1 MLNRRHIRIKVM
13 QTLFAFDGTE
23 ASNFNTD
30 QKFLVESMDGMY
42 DLYLLMM
49 SLLIEIHKRSEDQYN
64 KLQNRLSV
72 DTKKVKASKHL
83 VDNQL
88 LMKISNNKSLT
99 DTIANRKIN
108 LWDLDFEYVD
118 ILYKKVV
125 KSDLFLSYSKKQIP
139 SFEDDKYFIVEIFK
153 TIIAPNEKLYDYLE
167 DKKITWIDDLPIVN
181 TNILKLLK
189 QVKFNSTDKY
199 FLPELYKDDDDKQF
213 AIQLFQKTILN
224 KKELTQAMFGKTT
237 NWDSERLAS
246 LDALLLTMAICEF
259 QKFPFIPV
267 KVTINEYLEI
277 AKEYSTPKSST
288 FINGVLDNLAKE
300 YQNKNAFNKVGRGLI

>member
-30 QKFLVESMDGMY
+30 QKFLMESMNGMY

-49 SLLIEIHKRSEDQYN
+49 SLLIEIHKKSEDQYK

-72 DTKKVKASKHL
+72 DANKVKPTKHL
-83 VDNQL
+83 VNNQL
-88 LMKISNNKSLT
+88 LLKIAGNKLLLES
-99 DTIANRKIN
+99 IANRKIN

-118 ILYKKVV
+118 IIYKNIV
-125 KSDLFLSYSKKQIP
+125 KSDVFANYTKKQNP
-139 SFEDDKYFIVEIFK
+139 SFEDDKHFIVEIFK
-153 TIIAPNEKLYDYLE
+153 TVIASNDKLYDYLE
-167 DKKITWIDDLPIVN
+167 DKKITWIDDLPIIN
-181 TNILKLLK
+181 TSMLKLLK
-189 QVKFNSTDKY
+189 QVKHNASDSY
-199 FLPELYKDDDDKQF
+199 FLPELYKDEDDKQF

-224 KKELTQAMFGKTT
+224 KTELMQAMFGKTT
-237 NWDSERLAS
+237 NWDSDRLANI
-246 LDALLLTMAICEF
+246 DALLLTMAICEF
-259 QKFPFIPV
+259 QKFPSIPI

-300 YQNKNAFNKVGRGLI
+300 YQKNGSLNKIGRGLI

>member
-13 QTLFAFDGTE
+13 QTLFAFDGNE
-23 ASNFNTD
+23 ASNFNSD
-30 QKFLVESMDGMY
+30 QKFLIDSMDGMY

-49 SLLIEIHKRSEDQYN
+49 SLLIEIHKKSEDQYK

-72 DTKKVKASKHL
+72 DANKIKPTKHL
-83 VDNQL
+83 IDNQL
-88 LMKISNNKSLT
+88 LLKLSENKALLE
-99 DTIANRKIN
+99 TIAKRKIN

-118 ILYKKVV
+118 IIYKNIV
-125 KSDLFLSYSKKQIP
+125 KSDLFSTYTKKQYP

-153 TIIAPNEKLYDYLE
+153 TIIASNDKLYDYLE
-167 DKKITWIDDLPIVN
+167 DKKITWIDDLPIIN
-181 TNILKLLK
+181 TNLLKLLK
-189 QVKFNSTDKY
+189 QVKSNSADSY

-224 KKELTQAMFGKTT
+224 KSELSQAMVGKTT
-237 NWDSERLAS
+237 NWDSDRLANIDS
-246 LDALLLTMAICEF
+246 LLITMAICEF
-259 QKFPFIPV
+259 QRFPSIPI

-300 YQNKNAFNKVGRGLI
+300 YQNSGSLNKVGRGLM